1 MTAIPPP
8 PIAPVRARRSGVGRV
23 LIAVYA
29 VLALAALGRSGFQLA
44 TKFNDAPFAYVL
56 SAVAALVYVVATI
69 SLIAPRRAWARV
81 AWVTIS
87 FELAGVLIVG
97 FLSIF
102 TPALFPHDTVWS
114 VFGRG
119 YLFLP
124 LVMPILGLLWL
135 RRTRAERITAPAEP
149 STALEQGQ

>member
-1 MTAIPPP
+1 MTATTPLPTSP
-8 PIAPVRARRSGVGRV
+8 STRRSGLGRV

-29 VLALAALGRSGFQLA
+29 ILALAALGRSGFQLA
-44 TKFNDAPFAYVL
+44 TKFNDAPSAYIL
-56 SAVAALVYVVATI
+56 SAVAAVVYVVATI
-69 SLIAPRRAWARV
+69 SLIAPGRVWARV

-102 TPALFPHDTVWS
+102 LPVLFPHDTVWS

-119 YLFLP
+119 YVFLP
-124 LVMPILGLLWL
+124 LVMPVLGLLWL
-135 RRTRAERITAPAEP
+135 RRSRAVASA
-149 STALEQGQ
+149 AGVGA

>member
-1 MTAIPPP
+1 MTATMPPP
-8 PIAPVRARRSGVGRV
+8 ANERSRRSGLGRV

-29 VLALAALGRSGFQLA
+29 VLALAALGRSVFQIA
-44 TKFNDAPFAYVL
+44 TKFTDAPFAYAL
-56 SAVAALVYVVATI
+56 SAVAALIYVVATI
-69 SLIAPRRAWARV
+69 ALIAPGRTWMRV

-87 FELAGVLIVG
+87 IELAGVLIVG

-102 TPALFPHDTVWS
+102 LSALFPHDTVWS

-135 RRTRAERITAPAEP
+135 RRSR
-149 STALEQGQ
+149 TALAANGETR

>member
-1 MTAIPPP
+1 MTATRPPH
-8 PIAPVRARRSGVGRV
+8 ANEHTRRSGLGRV

-29 VLALAALGRSGFQLA
+29 VLALAALGRSFFQIA
-44 TKFNDAPFAYVL
+44 TKFHDAPVAYAL
-56 SAVAALVYVVATI
+56 SAVAALIYVVATI
-69 SLIAPRRAWARV
+69 ALIAPGRTWMRV

-87 FELAGVLIVG
+87 IELAGVLIVG

-102 TPALFPHDTVWS
+102 LPVLFPHDTVWS

-135 RRTRAERITAPAEP
+135 RRSRSPLAVAGETR
-149 STALEQGQ
+149 

>member
-1 MTAIPPP
+1 MTATMPPH
-8 PIAPVRARRSGVGRV
+8 ANEHTRRSGLGRV

-29 VLALAALGRSGFQLA
+29 VLALAALGRSFFQIA
-44 TKFNDAPFAYVL
+44 TKFHDAPVAYVL
-56 SAVAALVYVVATI
+56 SAAAALIYVVATI
-69 SLIAPRRAWARV
+69 ALIAPGRTWMRV

-87 FELAGVLIVG
+87 IELAGVLIVG

-102 TPALFPHDTVWS
+102 LPVLFPHDTVWS

-135 RRTRAERITAPAEP
+135 RRSRSPMAVAGETR
-149 STALEQGQ
+149 

>member
-1 MTAIPPP
+1 MTASTPAGSPVPP
-8 PIAPVRARRSGVGRV
+8 RRPGVGRV

-29 VLALAALGRSGFQLA
+29 ILALAALGRSGFQLA
-44 TKFNDAPFAYVL
+44 TKFADAPLAYSL
-56 SAVAALVYVVATI
+56 SALAAAVYVVATI
-69 SLIAPRRAWARV
+69 SLVARGRVWARV

-87 FELAGVLIVG
+87 FELVGVLIVG

-102 TPALFPHDTVWS
+102 IPVLFPHDTVWS

-119 YLFLP
+119 YVFLP

-135 RRTRAERITAPAEP
+135 RRTRKAREP
-149 STALEQGQ
+149 SGRASE

>member
-1 MTAIPPP
+1 MTATTPPR
-8 PIAPVRARRSGVGRV
+8 IAPVRARRSGVGRV

-44 TKFNDAPFAYVL
+44 TKFNEAPFAYVL
-56 SAVAALVYVVATI
+56 SAVAAVVYVVATI
-69 SLIAPRRAWARV
+69 SLIAPGRAWARV

-97 FLSIF
+97 FLSVF
-102 TPALFPHDTVWS
+102 VPSLFQHHTVWS
-114 VFGRG
+114 IYGIDYV
-119 YLFLP
+119 FLP

-135 RRTRAERITAPAEP
+135 RRTRAERITASENA
-149 STALEQGQ
+149 Q

>member
-1 MTAIPPP
+1 MTATQPPT
-8 PIAPVRARRSGVGRV
+8 APVLARRPGVGRV

-56 SAVAALVYVVATI
+56 SAVAAVVYVVATI
-69 SLIAPRRAWARV
+69 SLIAPGRIWARV

-97 FLSIF
+97 CLSVFIP
-102 TPALFPHDTVWS
+102 TLFQHHTVWS
-114 VFGRG
+114 IYGIDYV
-119 YLFLP
+119 FLP
-124 LVMPILGLLWL
+124 LVMPVLGLLWL
-135 RRTRAERITAPAEP
+135 RRTHAVHTTVSENAR
-149 STALEQGQ
+149 

>member
-1 MTAIPPP
+1 MTATPPP
-8 PIAPVRARRSGVGRV
+8 LAPPGARWTGAGRV

-44 TKFNDAPFAYVL
+44 TKFDEAPFAYVL
-56 SAVAALVYVVATI
+56 SAFAALVYVVATI
-69 SLIAPRRAWARV
+69 SLIAPGRVWARV

-97 FLSIF
+97 FLSVF
-102 TPALFPHDTVWS
+102 VPSLFQHHTVWS
-114 VFGRG
+114 IYGIDYV
-119 YLFLP
+119 FLP

-135 RRTRAERITAPAEP
+135 RRTRGERTAVSENA
-149 STALEQGQ
+149 Q